1 MGGIR
6 IVVARI
12 RKVNYLFFVSFLSI
26 ITAQTSASISEIFF
40 LDLGIVIEP
49 SNGKESY
56 NRIVE
61 APTEEIA
68 FKIKKVQ
75 SGSVYMAASS
85 EMLASLD
92 RINDRIT
99 LLEKSFQQKIG
110 GLHEENK
117 ILRDM
122 ITEIN
127 TIPPAVPLDPG
138 PSMVENSIE
147 LSTASKEDAKPVDT
161 ALKIPLISETIEL
174 PVGAPAIPSFSQ
186 RDYMAGVFAYQ
197 REDFLIALDYF
208 SNLVLDKSTKDIA
221 NNVLY
226 WMADSYQ
233 QLGDFEN
240 ALISLE
246 KILKDLDSDHAEDA
260 LIKKGLLH
268 RKLGQ
273 MEESLIVFNQ
283 LVDNF
288 PRSEYAKL
296 ARMEI
301 KRAEIYQ

>member
-1 MGGIR
+1 M
-6 IVVARI
+6 VKT

-26 ITAQTSASISEIFF
+26 ITAQSTASISEVFF

-49 SNGKESY
+49 SVGNESY

-61 APTEEIA
+61 SPTEEIA
-68 FKIKKVQ
+68 FQIKKAE

-92 RINDRIT
+92 RINDRIA
-99 LLEKSFQQKIG
+99 LLEKSFEQKIS
-110 GLHEENK
+110 GLQDENK
-117 ILRDM
+117 ILKDM
-122 ITEIN
+122 MMDINIGHTAVTMSPEQSMAENPVELLTESN
-127 TIPPAVPLDPG
+127 
-138 PSMVENSIE
+138 
-147 LSTASKEDAKPVDT
+147 EDLKPVYLESKT
-161 ALKIPLISETIEL
+161 PLVSETVEM
-174 PVGAPAIPSFSQ
+174 PVITPVIPSFNQ
-186 RDYMAGVFAYQ
+186 QDYMAGVFAYQ
-197 REDFLIALDYF
+197 REDFPMALDYF
-208 SNLVLDKSTKDIA
+208 SNLVLDKSTKDII

-233 QLGDFEN
+233 QIGDFNN

-246 KILKDLDSDHAEDA
+246 KILTDPDSDHLDDA

-273 MEESLIVFNQ
+273 TEESLIVFNQ
-283 LVDNF
+283 LVNNF

>member
-1 MGGIR
+1 M
-6 IVVARI
+6 I
-12 RKVNYLFFVSFLSI
+12 RKFNYLFFFYFLSI
-26 ITAQTSASISEIFF
+26 ITAQSTASISEVFF

-49 SNGKESY
+49 SVGNETY

-61 APTEEIA
+61 SPTEEIA
-68 FKIKKVQ
+68 FQIKKAQ
-75 SGSVYMAASS
+75 SGSIYMAASS

-99 LLEKSFQQKIG
+99 LLEKSFEQKIS
-110 GLHEENK
+110 GLQDENK
-117 ILRDM
+117 ILKDM
-122 ITEIN
+122 IMDIN
-127 TIPPAVPLDPG
+127 IGNTQVAINPEQPMEKNPVKSLPQSNEDP
-138 PSMVENSIE
+138 
-147 LSTASKEDAKPVDT
+147 KPVDLESKT
-161 ALKIPLISETIEL
+161 PLVSETVEL
-174 PVGAPAIPSFSQ
+174 PAITPVIPSFNQ
-186 RDYMAGVFAYQ
+186 QDYMAGVFAYQ
-197 REDFLIALDYF
+197 REDFPMALDYF
-208 SNLVLDKSTKDIA
+208 SNLVLDKSTKDII

-233 QLGDFEN
+233 QIGDFNN

-246 KILKDLDSDHAEDA
+246 KILIDPESDHLDDA

-273 MEESLIVFNQ
+273 TEESLIVFNQ
-283 LVDNF
+283 LVNNF
-288 PRSEYAKL
+288 PKSEYAKL

>member
-1 MGGIR
+1 M
-6 IVVARI
+6 ARN
-12 RKVNYLFFVSFLSI
+12 RKVNYLFFFYFLSI
-26 ITAQTSASISEIFF
+26 ITAQSTASISEVFF

-49 SNGKESY
+49 SVGNESY

-61 APTEEIA
+61 SPTEEIA
-68 FKIKKVQ
+68 FQIKKAQ
-75 SGSVYMAASS
+75 SGSIYMAASS

-92 RINDRIT
+92 RINDRIA
-99 LLEKSFQQKIG
+99 LLEKSFEQKIS
-110 GLHEENK
+110 GLQDENK
-117 ILRDM
+117 ILKDM
-122 ITEIN
+122 MMDINIGHTAVTMSPEQSMAENPVELLTESN
-127 TIPPAVPLDPG
+127 
-138 PSMVENSIE
+138 
-147 LSTASKEDAKPVDT
+147 EDLKPVDLESKT
-161 ALKIPLISETIEL
+161 PLVSEIVEM
-174 PVGAPAIPSFSQ
+174 PVITPVIPSFNQ
-186 RDYMAGVFAYQ
+186 QDYMAGVFAYQ
-197 REDFLIALDYF
+197 REDFPMALDYF
-208 SNLVLDKSTKDIA
+208 SNLVLDKSTKDII

-233 QLGDFEN
+233 QIGDFNN

-246 KILKDLDSDHAEDA
+246 KILTDPDSDHLDDA

-273 MEESLIVFNQ
+273 TEESLIVFNQ
-283 LVDNF
+283 LVNNF

>member
-1 MGGIR
+1 M
-6 IVVARI
+6 ARN
-12 RKVNYLFFVSFLSI
+12 RKVNYLFFFYFLSI
-26 ITAQTSASISEIFF
+26 ITAQSTASISEVFF

-49 SNGKESY
+49 SVGNETY

-61 APTEEIA
+61 SPTEEIA
-68 FKIKKVQ
+68 FQIKKAQ

-92 RINDRIT
+92 RINDRIA
-99 LLEKSFQQKIG
+99 LLEKSFEQKIS
-110 GLHEENK
+110 GLQDENK
-117 ILRDM
+117 ILKDM
-122 ITEIN
+122 MMDINIGHTAVTISPEQSMAENPVELLTESN
-127 TIPPAVPLDPG
+127 
-138 PSMVENSIE
+138 
-147 LSTASKEDAKPVDT
+147 EDLKPVDLESKT
-161 ALKIPLISETIEL
+161 PLVSETVEL
-174 PVGAPAIPSFSQ
+174 PVIPSFNQ
-186 RDYMAGVFAYQ
+186 QDYMAGVFAYQ
-197 REDFLIALDYF
+197 REDFPMALDYF
-208 SNLVLDKSTKDIA
+208 SNLVLDKSTKDII

-233 QLGDFEN
+233 QIGDFNN

-246 KILKDLDSDHAEDA
+246 KILTDPDSDHLDDA

-273 MEESLIVFNQ
+273 TEESLIVFNQ
-283 LVDNF
+283 LVNNF

>member
-1 MGGIR
+1 M
-6 IVVARI
+6 ARN
-12 RKVNYLFFVSFLSI
+12 RKVNYLFFFYFLSI
-26 ITAQTSASISEIFF
+26 ITAQSTASISEVFF

-49 SNGKESY
+49 SVGNETY

-61 APTEEIA
+61 SPTEEIA
-68 FKIKKVQ
+68 FQIKKAE

-92 RINDRIT
+92 RINDRIA
-99 LLEKSFQQKIG
+99 LLEKSFEQKIS
-110 GLHEENK
+110 GLQDENK
-117 ILRDM
+117 ILKDM
-122 ITEIN
+122 MMDINIGHTAVTMSPEQSMAENPVELLTESN
-127 TIPPAVPLDPG
+127 
-138 PSMVENSIE
+138 
-147 LSTASKEDAKPVDT
+147 EDLKPVDLESKT
-161 ALKIPLISETIEL
+161 PLVSEIVEM
-174 PVGAPAIPSFSQ
+174 PVITPVIPSFNQ
-186 RDYMAGVFAYQ
+186 QDYMAGVFAYQ
-197 REDFLIALDYF
+197 REDFPMALDYF
-208 SNLVLDKSTKDIA
+208 SNLVLDKSTKDII

-233 QLGDFEN
+233 QIGDFNN

-246 KILKDLDSDHAEDA
+246 KILTDPDSDHLDDA

-273 MEESLIVFNQ
+273 TEESLIVFNQ
-283 LVDNF
+283 LVNNF

>member
-1 MGGIR
+1 M
-6 IVVARI
+6 I
-12 RKVNYLFFVSFLSI
+12 RKFNYLFFFYFLSI
-26 ITAQTSASISEIFF
+26 ITAQSTASISEVFF

-49 SNGKESY
+49 SVGNESY

-61 APTEEIA
+61 SPTEEIA
-68 FKIKKVQ
+68 FQIKKAQ
-75 SGSVYMAASS
+75 SGSIYMAASS

-99 LLEKSFQQKIG
+99 LLEKSFEQKIS
-110 GLHEENK
+110 GLQDENK
-117 ILRDM
+117 ILKDM
-122 ITEIN
+122 MMDINIGHTEVTIN
-127 TIPPAVPLDPG
+127 PEQSMAENPVKLLTESNEDPKPLDL
-138 PSMVENSIE
+138 E
-147 LSTASKEDAKPVDT
+147 SKT
-161 ALKIPLISETIEL
+161 PLVSETVEL
-174 PVGAPAIPSFSQ
+174 PVITPVIPSFNHQ
-186 RDYMAGVFAYQ
+186 DYMAGVFAYQ
-197 REDFLIALDYF
+197 REDFPMALDYF
-208 SNLVLDKSTKDIA
+208 SNLVLDKSTKDII

-233 QLGDFEN
+233 QIGDFNN

-246 KILKDLDSDHAEDA
+246 KILTDPDSDHLDDA

-273 MEESLIVFNQ
+273 TEESLIVFNQ
-283 LVDNF
+283 LVNNF

>member
-26 ITAQTSASISEIFF
+26 ITAQSSASISEIFF

-49 SNGKESY
+49 SIGNESY

-68 FKIKKVQ
+68 FQIKKAQ

-110 GLHEENK
+110 GLQKENQNLK
-117 ILRDM
+117 DM
-122 ITEIN
+122 LMEIN
-127 TIPPAVPLDPG
+127 SGPPAVPVEPG
-138 PSMVENSIE
+138 QSMVENPVE
-147 LSTASKEDAKPVDT
+147 LSTASKEDPKPMDT
-161 ALKIPLISETIEL
+161 ELKTPLVSETVEL
-174 PVGAPAIPSFSQ
+174 PVVTPEIPSFSHQ
-186 RDYMAGVFAYQ
+186 DYMSGVFAYQ
-197 REDFLIALDYF
+197 REDFPMALDYF
-208 SNLVLDKSTKDIA
+208 SNLVLDKSTKDIT

-233 QLGDFEN
+233 QLGDFNN

-246 KILKDLDSDHAEDA
+246 KILEDPDSDHIDDA

-273 MEESLIVFNQ
+273 MEESLILFNQ
-283 LVDNF
+283 LVNNF

>member
-1 MGGIR
+1 M
-6 IVVARI
+6 I
-12 RKVNYLFFVSFLSI
+12 RKFNYLFFFYFLSI
-26 ITAQTSASISEIFF
+26 ITAQSTASISEVFF

-49 SNGKESY
+49 SVGNESY

-61 APTEEIA
+61 SPTEEIA
-68 FKIKKVQ
+68 FQIKKAQ

-99 LLEKSFQQKIG
+99 LLEKSFEQKIS
-110 GLHEENK
+110 GLQDENK
-117 ILRDM
+117 ILKDM
-122 ITEIN
+122 MMDINIGHTEVTIN
-127 TIPPAVPLDPG
+127 PEQSMAENPVKLLTESNEDPKPLDL
-138 PSMVENSIE
+138 E
-147 LSTASKEDAKPVDT
+147 LKT
-161 ALKIPLISETIEL
+161 PLVSETVEL
-174 PVGAPAIPSFSQ
+174 PVITPVIPSFNQ
-186 RDYMAGVFAYQ
+186 QDYMAGVFAYQ
-197 REDFLIALDYF
+197 REDFPMALDYF
-208 SNLVLDKSTKDIA
+208 SNLVLDKSTKDII

-233 QLGDFEN
+233 QIGDFNN

-246 KILKDLDSDHAEDA
+246 KILTDPDSDHLDDA

-273 MEESLIVFNQ
+273 TEESLIVFNQ
-283 LVDNF
+283 LVNNF

>member
-1 MGGIR
+1 M
-6 IVVARI
+6 ARN
-12 RKVNYLFFVSFLSI
+12 RKVNYLFFVYLLSI
-26 ITAQTSASISEIFF
+26 ITAQSTATISEVFF

-49 SNGKESY
+49 SVGNESY

-61 APTEEIA
+61 SPTEEVAIQ
-68 FKIKKVQ
+68 IKKAQ

-99 LLEKSFQQKIG
+99 LLEKSFEQKIG
-110 GLHEENK
+110 GLQDENK
-117 ILRDM
+117 ILKDM
-122 ITEIN
+122 MMEIN
-127 TIPPAVPLDPG
+127 IGHTGVTMSPEESI
-138 PSMVENSIE
+138 VENTVE
-147 LSTASKEDAKPVDT
+147 LLTASKEGSKLVD
-161 ALKIPLISETIEL
+161 LKSKTPLVLETVEL
-174 PVGAPAIPSFSQ
+174 PLSAPVIPSFNQ
-186 RDYMAGVFAYQ
+186 QDYMAGVFAYQ
-197 REDFLIALDYF
+197 REDFPMALDYF
-208 SNLVLDKSTKDIA
+208 SNLVLDKSTKDII

-233 QLGDFEN
+233 QIGDFNN

-246 KILKDLDSDHAEDA
+246 KILIDPDSDHLDDA

-273 MEESLIVFNQ
+273 KEESLIVFNQ
-283 LVDNF
+283 LVNNF
-288 PRSEYAKL
+288 PKSEYAKL

>member
-1 MGGIR
+1 M
-6 IVVARI
+6 ARI

-26 ITAQTSASISEIFF
+26 ITAQSSASISEVFF

-49 SNGKESY
+49 CIGNESY

-61 APTEEIA
+61 APTEEIS
-68 FKIKKVQ
+68 FQIKKAE

-110 GLHEENK
+110 GLQKENQNLK
-117 ILRDM
+117 DM
-122 ITEIN
+122 LMEIN
-127 TIPPAVPLDPG
+127 SGPPAVPVEPG
-138 PSMVENSIE
+138 QSMVENPVE
-147 LSTASKEDAKPVDT
+147 LSTASKEDPKPMDTELKT
-161 ALKIPLISETIEL
+161 ALVSETVEL
-174 PVGAPAIPSFSQ
+174 PVVTPEIPSFSHQ
-186 RDYMAGVFAYQ
+186 DYMSGVFAYQ
-197 REDFLIALDYF
+197 REDFPMALDYF
-208 SNLVLDKSTKDIA
+208 SNLVLDKSTKDIT

-233 QLGDFEN
+233 QLGDFNN

-246 KILKDLDSDHAEDA
+246 KILEDPDSDHIDDA

-273 MEESLIVFNQ
+273 MEESLILFNQ
-283 LVDNF
+283 LVNNF

>member
-1 MGGIR
+1 M
-6 IVVARI
+6 ARN
-12 RKVNYLFFVSFLSI
+12 RKVNYLFFFYFLSI
-26 ITAQTSASISEIFF
+26 ITAQSTASISEVFF

-49 SNGKESY
+49 SVGNESY

-61 APTEEIA
+61 SPTEEIA
-68 FKIKKVQ
+68 FQIKKAQ

-99 LLEKSFQQKIG
+99 LLEKSFEQKIS
-110 GLHEENK
+110 GLQDENK
-117 ILRDM
+117 ILKDM
-122 ITEIN
+122 MMDINIGHTEVTIN
-127 TIPPAVPLDPG
+127 PEQ
-138 PSMVENSIE
+138 SMAENPVELLTESN
-147 LSTASKEDAKPVDT
+147 EDLKPVDLESKT
-161 ALKIPLISETIEL
+161 PLVSETVEL
-174 PVGAPAIPSFSQ
+174 PVIPSFNQ
-186 RDYMAGVFAYQ
+186 QDYMAGVFAYQ
-197 REDFLIALDYF
+197 REDFPMALDYF
-208 SNLVLDKSTKDIA
+208 SNLVLDKSTKDII

-233 QLGDFEN
+233 QIGDFNN

-246 KILKDLDSDHAEDA
+246 KILTDPDSDHLDDA

-273 MEESLIVFNQ
+273 TEESLIVFNQ
-283 LVDNF
+283 LVNNF

>member
-1 MGGIR
+1 M
-6 IVVARI
+6 ARI

-26 ITAQTSASISEIFF
+26 ITAQSSASISEIFF

-49 SNGKESY
+49 SIGNESY

-68 FKIKKVQ
+68 FQIKKAE

-110 GLHEENK
+110 GLQKENQNLK
-117 ILRDM
+117 DM
-122 ITEIN
+122 LMEIN
-127 TIPPAVPLDPG
+127 SGPPAVPVEPG
-138 PSMVENSIE
+138 QSMVENPVE
-147 LSTASKEDAKPVDT
+147 LSTASKEDPKPMDT
-161 ALKIPLISETIEL
+161 ELKTPLVSETVEL
-174 PVGAPAIPSFSQ
+174 PVVTPEIPSFSHQ
-186 RDYMAGVFAYQ
+186 DYMSGVFAYQ
-197 REDFLIALDYF
+197 REDFPMALDYF
-208 SNLVLDKSTKDIA
+208 SNLVLDKSTKDIT

-233 QLGDFEN
+233 QLGDFNN

-246 KILKDLDSDHAEDA
+246 KILEDPDSDHIDDA

-283 LVDNF
+283 LVNNF

>member
-1 MGGIR
+1 M
-6 IVVARI
+6 ARI

-26 ITAQTSASISEIFF
+26 ITAQSSASISEVFF

-49 SNGKESY
+49 SIGNESY

-68 FKIKKVQ
+68 FRIKKAE

-110 GLHEENK
+110 GLQEENQ
-117 ILRDM
+117 ILKDM
-122 ITEIN
+122 MMEIN
-127 TIPPAVPLDPG
+127 SGLPAVPVDPAK
-138 PSMVENSIE
+138 SMVENPVE
-147 LSTASKEDAKPVDT
+147 LSTASKEDPKPVDT
-161 ALKIPLISETIEL
+161 ELKTPLVSETAEL
-174 PVGAPAIPSFSQ
+174 PVVTPEIPSFSQ
-186 RDYMAGVFAYQ
+186 QDYMDGVFAYQ
-197 REDFLIALDYF
+197 REDFPMALDYF
-208 SNLVLDKSTKDIA
+208 SNLVLDQSTKEIT

-233 QLGDFEN
+233 QLGDFNN

-246 KILKDLDSDHAEDA
+246 KILEDPDSDHIDDA

-273 MEESLIVFNQ
+273 MEESLILFNQ
-283 LVDNF
+283 LVNNF

>member
-1 MGGIR
+1 MN
-6 IVVARI
+6 
-12 RKVNYLFFVSFLSI
+12 RKVNYLFFFYFLSI
-26 ITAQTSASISEIFF
+26 ITAQSTASISEVFF

-49 SNGKESY
+49 SVGNESY

-61 APTEEIA
+61 SPTEEIA
-68 FKIKKVQ
+68 FQIKKAQ
-75 SGSVYMAASS
+75 SGSIYMAASS

-92 RINDRIT
+92 RINDRIA
-99 LLEKSFQQKIG
+99 LLEKSFEQKIS
-110 GLHEENK
+110 GLQDENK
-117 ILRDM
+117 ILKDM
-122 ITEIN
+122 MMDINIGHTEVTIN
-127 TIPPAVPLDPG
+127 PEQSMAENPVKLLTELNEDPKPLDL
-138 PSMVENSIE
+138 E
-147 LSTASKEDAKPVDT
+147 SKT
-161 ALKIPLISETIEL
+161 PLVSETVEL
-174 PVGAPAIPSFSQ
+174 PVITPVIPSFNQ
-186 RDYMAGVFAYQ
+186 QDYMAGVFAYQ
-197 REDFLIALDYF
+197 REDFPMALDYF
-208 SNLVLDKSTKDIA
+208 SNLVLDKSTKDII

-233 QLGDFEN
+233 QIGDFNN

-246 KILKDLDSDHAEDA
+246 KILTDPDSDHLDDA

-273 MEESLIVFNQ
+273 TEESLIVFNQ
-283 LVDNF
+283 LVNNF

>member
-1 MGGIR
+1 M
-6 IVVARI
+6 ARN
-12 RKVNYLFFVSFLSI
+12 RKVNYLFFFYFLSI
-26 ITAQTSASISEIFF
+26 ITAQSTASISEVFF

-49 SNGKESY
+49 SVGNESY

-61 APTEEIA
+61 SPTEEIA
-68 FKIKKVQ
+68 FQIKKAQ
-75 SGSVYMAASS
+75 SGSIYMAASS

-99 LLEKSFQQKIG
+99 LLEKSFEQKIS
-110 GLHEENK
+110 GLQDENK
-117 ILRDM
+117 ILKDM
-122 ITEIN
+122 MMDINIGHTEVTIN
-127 TIPPAVPLDPG
+127 PEQ
-138 PSMVENSIE
+138 SMAENPVELLTESN
-147 LSTASKEDAKPVDT
+147 EDLKPVDLESKT
-161 ALKIPLISETIEL
+161 PLVSETVEL
-174 PVGAPAIPSFSQ
+174 PVIPSFNQ
-186 RDYMAGVFAYQ
+186 QDYMAGVFAYQ
-197 REDFLIALDYF
+197 REDFPMALDYF
-208 SNLVLDKSTKDIA
+208 SNLVLDKSTKDII

-233 QLGDFEN
+233 QIGDFNN

-246 KILKDLDSDHAEDA
+246 KILTDPDSDHLDDA

-273 MEESLIVFNQ
+273 TEESLIVFNQ
-283 LVDNF
+283 LVNNF

>member
-1 MGGIR
+1 M
-6 IVVARI
+6 ARN
-12 RKVNYLFFVSFLSI
+12 RKVNYLFFVYLLSI
-26 ITAQTSASISEIFF
+26 ITAQSTATISEVFF

-49 SNGKESY
+49 SVGNESY

-61 APTEEIA
+61 SPTEEVAIQ
-68 FKIKKVQ
+68 IKKAQ

-99 LLEKSFQQKIG
+99 LLEKSFEQKIG
-110 GLHEENK
+110 GLQDENK
-117 ILRDM
+117 ILKDM
-122 ITEIN
+122 MMEIN
-127 TIPPAVPLDPG
+127 IGHNAVTIKPKQ
-138 PSMVENSIE
+138 SMVENTAE
-147 LSTASKEDAKPVDT
+147 LLTVSEEGPKSVDLESKT
-161 ALKIPLISETIEL
+161 PLVLETVEL
-174 PVGAPAIPSFSQ
+174 PVSAPVIPSFNQ
-186 RDYMAGVFAYQ
+186 QDYMAGVFAYQ
-197 REDFLIALDYF
+197 REDFPMALDYF
-208 SNLVLDKSTKDIA
+208 SNLVLDKSTKDII

-233 QLGDFEN
+233 QIGDFNN

-246 KILKDLDSDHAEDA
+246 KILIDPDSDHLDDA

-273 MEESLIVFNQ
+273 KEESLIVFNQ
-283 LVDNF
+283 LVNNF
-288 PRSEYAKL
+288 PKSEYAKL

>member
-1 MGGIR
+1 MAI
-6 IVVARI
+6 I
-12 RKVNYLFFVSFLSI
+12 RKFNYLFFFYFLSI
-26 ITAQTSASISEIFF
+26 ITAQSTASISEVFF

-49 SNGKESY
+49 SVGNESY

-61 APTEEIA
+61 SPTEEVAIQ
-68 FKIKKVQ
+68 IKKAQ

-99 LLEKSFQQKIG
+99 LLEKSFEQKIG
-110 GLHEENK
+110 GLQDENK
-117 ILRDM
+117 ILKDM
-122 ITEIN
+122 MMEIN
-127 TIPPAVPLDPG
+127 IGHTGVTMSPEE
-138 PSMVENSIE
+138 SMVENPVE
-147 LSTASKEDAKPVDT
+147 LLTASKEGSKLVD
-161 ALKIPLISETIEL
+161 LKSKTPLVSETIEIPISA
-174 PVGAPAIPSFSQ
+174 PVIPSFNQ
-186 RDYMAGVFAYQ
+186 QDYMAGVFAYQ
-197 REDFLIALDYF
+197 REDFPMALDYF
-208 SNLVLDKSTKDIA
+208 SNLVLDKSTKDII

-233 QLGDFEN
+233 QIGDFNN

-246 KILKDLDSDHAEDA
+246 KILIDPDSDHLDDA

-273 MEESLIVFNQ
+273 KEESLIVFNQ
-283 LVDNF
+283 LVNNF
-288 PRSEYAKL
+288 PKSEYAKL

>member
-1 MGGIR
+1 M
-6 IVVARI
+6 ARN
-12 RKVNYLFFVSFLSI
+12 RKVNYLFFFYFLSI
-26 ITAQTSASISEIFF
+26 ITAQSTASISEVFF

-49 SNGKESY
+49 SVGNESY

-61 APTEEIA
+61 SPTEEIA
-68 FKIKKVQ
+68 FQIKKAQ

-92 RINDRIT
+92 RINDRIA
-99 LLEKSFQQKIG
+99 LLEKSFEQKIS
-110 GLHEENK
+110 GLQDENK
-117 ILRDM
+117 ILKDM
-122 ITEIN
+122 MMDINIGHTAVTMSPEQSMAENPVELLTESN
-127 TIPPAVPLDPG
+127 
-138 PSMVENSIE
+138 
-147 LSTASKEDAKPVDT
+147 EDLKPVDLESKT
-161 ALKIPLISETIEL
+161 PLVSEIVEM
-174 PVGAPAIPSFSQ
+174 PVITPVIPSFNQ
-186 RDYMAGVFAYQ
+186 QDYMAGVFAYQ
-197 REDFLIALDYF
+197 REDFPMALDYF
-208 SNLVLDKSTKDIA
+208 SNLVLDKSTKDII

-233 QLGDFEN
+233 QIGDFNN

-246 KILKDLDSDHAEDA
+246 KILTDPDSDHLDDA

-273 MEESLIVFNQ
+273 AEESLIAFNQ
-283 LVDNF
+283 LVNNF
-288 PRSEYAKL
+288 PRSEYTKL

>member
-1 MGGIR
+1 MN
-6 IVVARI
+6 
-12 RKVNYLFFVSFLSI
+12 RKVNYLFFFYFLSI
-26 ITAQTSASISEIFF
+26 ITAQSTASISEVFF

-49 SNGKESY
+49 SVGNESY

-61 APTEEIA
+61 SPTEEIA
-68 FKIKKVQ
+68 FQIKKAQ

-92 RINDRIT
+92 RINDRIA
-99 LLEKSFQQKIG
+99 LLEKSFEQKIS
-110 GLHEENK
+110 GLQDENK
-117 ILRDM
+117 ILKDM
-122 ITEIN
+122 MMDINIGHTEVTIN
-127 TIPPAVPLDPG
+127 PEQ
-138 PSMVENSIE
+138 SMAENPVELLTESN
-147 LSTASKEDAKPVDT
+147 EDLKPVDLESKT
-161 ALKIPLISETIEL
+161 PLVSEIVEM
-174 PVGAPAIPSFSQ
+174 PVITPVIPSFNQ
-186 RDYMAGVFAYQ
+186 QDYMAGVFAYQ
-197 REDFLIALDYF
+197 REDFPMALDYF
-208 SNLVLDKSTKDIA
+208 SNLVLDKSTKDII

-233 QLGDFEN
+233 QIGDFNN

-246 KILKDLDSDHAEDA
+246 KILTDPDSDHLDDA

-273 MEESLIVFNQ
+273 TEESLIVFNQ
-283 LVDNF
+283 LVNNF

>member
-1 MGGIR
+1 MTR
-6 IVVARI
+6 T
-12 RKVNYLFFVSFLSI
+12 VNYLFFVSFLSI
-26 ITAQTSASISEIFF
+26 ITAQSSLSISEVFF

-49 SNGKESY
+49 SIGNESY
-56 NRIVE
+56 NRVIE

-68 FKIKKVQ
+68 FQIKKVP

-99 LLEKSFQQKIG
+99 SLEESFQQKIG
-110 GLHEENK
+110 GLQEENQN
-117 ILRDM
+117 LRNM

-127 TIPPAVPLDPG
+127 SDPHAASVDPG
-138 PSMVENSIE
+138 PSKAETPVE
-147 LSTASKEDAKPVDT
+147 LSTASKEDVKPVET
-161 ALKIPLISETIEL
+161 ELKIPLVSETVEL
-174 PVGAPAIPSFSQ
+174 PVVTPAIPSFSQ
-186 RDYMAGVFAYQ
+186 QDYMAGVFAYQ
-197 REDFLIALDYF
+197 REDFQIAIDYF
-208 SNLVLDKSTKDIA
+208 SNLVLDKSTKDIV

-233 QLGDFEN
+233 QLGDLNN
-240 ALISLE
+240 AIISLE
-246 KILKDLDSDHAEDA
+246 KILKDPDSDHVDDA

-268 RKLGQ
+268 RRLGQ
-273 MEESLIVFNQ
+273 TEESLIVFNK
-283 LVDNF
+283 LVNNF

>member
-1 MGGIR
+1 M
-6 IVVARI
+6 ARN
-12 RKVNYLFFVSFLSI
+12 RKVNYLFFLSLLSI
-26 ITAQTSASISEIFF
+26 ITAQSTATISEVFF

-49 SNGKESY
+49 SVGNESY

-61 APTEEIA
+61 SPTEEVAIQ
-68 FKIKKVQ
+68 IKKAQ

-99 LLEKSFQQKIG
+99 LLEKSFEQKIG
-110 GLHEENK
+110 GLQDENK
-117 ILRDM
+117 ILKDM
-122 ITEIN
+122 MMEIN
-127 TIPPAVPLDPG
+127 IGHTGVTMSPEE
-138 PSMVENSIE
+138 SMIENPVE
-147 LSTASKEDAKPVDT
+147 LLTASKEGSKLVD
-161 ALKIPLISETIEL
+161 LKSKTPLVLETVEL
-174 PVGAPAIPSFSQ
+174 PVSVPVIPSFNQ
-186 RDYMAGVFAYQ
+186 QDYMAGVFAYQ
-197 REDFLIALDYF
+197 REDFPMALDYF
-208 SNLVLDKSTKDIA
+208 SNLVLDKSTKDII

-233 QLGDFEN
+233 QIGDFNN

-246 KILKDLDSDHAEDA
+246 KILIDPDSDHLDDA

-273 MEESLIVFNQ
+273 KEESLIVFNQ
-283 LVDNF
+283 LVNNF
-288 PRSEYAKL
+288 PKSEYAKL

>member
-1 MGGIR
+1 M
-6 IVVARI
+6 I

-26 ITAQTSASISEIFF
+26 ITAQSSVPISEVFF

-49 SNGKESY
+49 SMGNESY

-68 FKIKKVQ
+68 FQIKKAQ

-92 RINDRIT
+92 RINDRIA
-99 LLEKSFQQKIG
+99 LLEKSFQQKIS
-110 GLHEENK
+110 GLQEENN
-117 ILRDM
+117 ILKDM
-122 ITEIN
+122 IMEIN
-127 TIPPAVPLDPG
+127 IGPPEVTVDPG
-138 PSMVENSIE
+138 KSMVQNPVE
-147 LSTASKEDAKPVDT
+147 LLTVSKENPKQVGT
-161 ALKIPLISETIEL
+161 ESKTPLVSETVEL
-174 PVGAPAIPSFSQ
+174 LVSTSAIPSFSQ
-186 RDYMAGVFAYQ
+186 QDYMAGIFAYQ
-197 REDFLIALDYF
+197 REDFSMALDYF
-208 SNLVLDKSTKDIA
+208 SNLVLDKSTKEIV
-221 NNVLY
+221 NNILY

-233 QLGDFEN
+233 QIGDFNN

-246 KILKDLDSDHAEDA
+246 KILIDPDSDHLDDA

-273 MEESLIVFNQ
+273 MEESLIVFNH
-283 LVDNF
+283 LVNNF
-288 PRSEYAKL
+288 PGSEYAKL

>member
-1 MGGIR
+1 M
-6 IVVARI
+6 ARN
-12 RKVNYLFFVSFLSI
+12 RKVNYLFFFYFLSI
-26 ITAQTSASISEIFF
+26 ITAQSTASISEVFF

-49 SNGKESY
+49 SVGNETY

-68 FKIKKVQ
+68 FQIKKAE

-92 RINDRIT
+92 RINDRIA
-99 LLEKSFQQKIG
+99 LLEKSFEQKIS
-110 GLHEENK
+110 GLQDENK
-117 ILRDM
+117 ILKDM
-122 ITEIN
+122 MMDINIGHTAVTMSPEQSMAENPVELLTESN
-127 TIPPAVPLDPG
+127 
-138 PSMVENSIE
+138 
-147 LSTASKEDAKPVDT
+147 EDLKPVYLESKT
-161 ALKIPLISETIEL
+161 PLVSETVEM
-174 PVGAPAIPSFSQ
+174 PVITPVIPSFNQ
-186 RDYMAGVFAYQ
+186 QDYMAGVFAYQ
-197 REDFLIALDYF
+197 REDFPMALDYF
-208 SNLVLDKSTKDIA
+208 SNLVLDKSTKDII

-233 QLGDFEN
+233 QIGDFNN

-246 KILKDLDSDHAEDA
+246 KILTDPDSDHLDDA

-273 MEESLIVFNQ
+273 TEESLIVFNQ
-283 LVDNF
+283 LVNNF

>member
-1 MGGIR
+1 
-6 IVVARI
+6 VARN
-12 RKVNYLFFVSFLSI
+12 RKVNYLFFVYLLSI
-26 ITAQTSASISEIFF
+26 ITAQSTATISEVFF

-49 SNGKESY
+49 SVGNESY

-61 APTEEIA
+61 SPTEEVAIQ
-68 FKIKKVQ
+68 IKKAQ

-99 LLEKSFQQKIG
+99 LLEKSFEQKIG
-110 GLHEENK
+110 GLQDENK
-117 ILRDM
+117 ILKDM
-122 ITEIN
+122 MMEIN
-127 TIPPAVPLDPG
+127 IGHTGVTMSPEE
-138 PSMVENSIE
+138 SMVENPVE
-147 LSTASKEDAKPVDT
+147 LLTASEEGPKSVDLESKT
-161 ALKIPLISETIEL
+161 PLVLETVEL
-174 PVGAPAIPSFSQ
+174 PVSAPVIPSFNQ
-186 RDYMAGVFAYQ
+186 QDYMAGVFAYQ
-197 REDFLIALDYF
+197 REDFPMALDYF
-208 SNLVLDKSTKDIA
+208 SNLVLDKSTKDII

-233 QLGDFEN
+233 QIGDFNN

-246 KILKDLDSDHAEDA
+246 KILIDPDSDHLDDA

-273 MEESLIVFNQ
+273 KEESLIVFNQ
-283 LVDNF
+283 LVNNF
-288 PRSEYAKL
+288 PKSEYAKL

>member
-1 MGGIR
+1 M
-6 IVVARI
+6 ARI

-26 ITAQTSASISEIFF
+26 ITAQSSASISEIFF

-49 SNGKESY
+49 SIGNESY

-68 FKIKKVQ
+68 FQIKKAE

-110 GLHEENK
+110 GLQKENQNLK
-117 ILRDM
+117 DM
-122 ITEIN
+122 LMDIN
-127 TIPPAVPLDPG
+127 SGPPAVPVEPG
-138 PSMVENSIE
+138 QSMVENPVE
-147 LSTASKEDAKPVDT
+147 LSTASKEDPKPMDT
-161 ALKIPLISETIEL
+161 ELKTPLVSETVEL
-174 PVGAPAIPSFSQ
+174 PVVTPEIPSFSHQ
-186 RDYMAGVFAYQ
+186 DYMSGVFAYQ
-197 REDFLIALDYF
+197 REDFPMALDYF
-208 SNLVLDKSTKDIA
+208 SNLVLDKSTKDIT

-233 QLGDFEN
+233 QLGDFNN

-246 KILKDLDSDHAEDA
+246 KILEDPDSDHIDDA

-273 MEESLIVFNQ
+273 MEESLILFNQ
-283 LVDNF
+283 LVNNF

>member
-1 MGGIR
+1 M
-6 IVVARI
+6 I
-12 RKVNYLFFVSFLSI
+12 RKFNYLFFVYLLSI
-26 ITAQTSASISEIFF
+26 ITAQSTASISEVFF

-49 SNGKESY
+49 SVGNESY

-61 APTEEIA
+61 SPTEEVAIQ
-68 FKIKKVQ
+68 IKKAQ

-99 LLEKSFQQKIG
+99 LLEKSFEQKIN
-110 GLHEENK
+110 GLQDENK
-117 ILRDM
+117 ILKDM
-122 ITEIN
+122 IMDIN
-127 TIPPAVPLDPG
+127 IGNTQVTINPEQPMEKNPVISLPQSNEDP
-138 PSMVENSIE
+138 
-147 LSTASKEDAKPVDT
+147 KPVDLESKT
-161 ALKIPLISETIEL
+161 PLVSETVEL
-174 PVGAPAIPSFSQ
+174 PAITPVIPSFNQ
-186 RDYMAGVFAYQ
+186 QDYMAGVFAYQ
-197 REDFLIALDYF
+197 REDFPMALDYF
-208 SNLVLDKSTKDIA
+208 SNLVLDKTTKDII

-233 QLGDFEN
+233 QIGDFNN

-246 KILKDLDSDHAEDA
+246 KILIDPESDHLDDA
-260 LIKKGLLH
+260 LIKKGLLY

-273 MEESLIVFNQ
+273 TEESLIVFNQ
-283 LVDNF
+283 LVNNY

>member
-1 MGGIR
+1 
-6 IVVARI
+6 VARN
-12 RKVNYLFFVSFLSI
+12 RKVNYLFFFYFLSI
-26 ITAQTSASISEIFF
+26 ITAQSTASISEVFF

-49 SNGKESY
+49 SVGNESY

-61 APTEEIA
+61 SPTEEIA
-68 FKIKKVQ
+68 FQIKKAQ

-92 RINDRIT
+92 RINDRIA
-99 LLEKSFQQKIG
+99 LLEKSFEQKIS
-110 GLHEENK
+110 GLQDENK
-117 ILRDM
+117 ILKDM
-122 ITEIN
+122 MMDINIGHTAVTMSPEQSMAENPVELLTESN
-127 TIPPAVPLDPG
+127 
-138 PSMVENSIE
+138 
-147 LSTASKEDAKPVDT
+147 EDLKPVDLESKT
-161 ALKIPLISETIEL
+161 PLVSETVEL
-174 PVGAPAIPSFSQ
+174 PVIPSFNQ
-186 RDYMAGVFAYQ
+186 QDYMAGVFAYQ
-197 REDFLIALDYF
+197 REDFPMALDYF
-208 SNLVLDKSTKDIA
+208 SNLVLDKSTKDIIH
-221 NNVLY
+221 NVLY

-233 QLGDFEN
+233 QIGDFNN

-246 KILKDLDSDHAEDA
+246 KILTDPDSDHLDDA

-273 MEESLIVFNQ
+273 TEESLIVFNQ
-283 LVDNF
+283 LVNNF

>member
-1 MGGIR
+1 M
-6 IVVARI
+6 AKN
-12 RKVNYLFFVSFLSI
+12 RKVNYLFFVYFLSI
-26 ITAQTSASISEIFF
+26 ITAQSTASISEVFF

-49 SNGKESY
+49 SVGNESY

-61 APTEEIA
+61 SPTEEVAIQ
-68 FKIKKVQ
+68 IKKAQ

-99 LLEKSFQQKIG
+99 LLEKSFEQKIG
-110 GLHEENK
+110 GLQDENK
-117 ILRDM
+117 ILKDM
-122 ITEIN
+122 MMEIN
-127 TIPPAVPLDPG
+127 IGHNAVTIKPKQ
-138 PSMVENSIE
+138 SMVENTAE
-147 LSTASKEDAKPVDT
+147 LLTVSEEGPKSVDLESKT
-161 ALKIPLISETIEL
+161 PLVLETVEL
-174 PVGAPAIPSFSQ
+174 PVSAPVIPSFNQ
-186 RDYMAGVFAYQ
+186 QDYMAGVFAYQ
-197 REDFLIALDYF
+197 REDFPMALDYF
-208 SNLVLDKSTKDIA
+208 SNLVLDKSTKDII

-233 QLGDFEN
+233 QIGDFNN

-246 KILKDLDSDHAEDA
+246 KILIDPESDHLDDA
-260 LIKKGLLH
+260 LIKKGLLY

-273 MEESLIVFNQ
+273 TEESLIVFNQ
-283 LVDNF
+283 LVNNY

>member
-1 MGGIR
+1 
-6 IVVARI
+6 VARN
-12 RKVNYLFFVSFLSI
+12 RKVNYLFFFYFLSI
-26 ITAQTSASISEIFF
+26 ITAQSTASISEVFF

-49 SNGKESY
+49 SVGNESY

-61 APTEEIA
+61 SPTEEIA
-68 FKIKKVQ
+68 FQIKKAQ

-92 RINDRIT
+92 RINDRIA
-99 LLEKSFQQKIG
+99 LLEKSFEQKIS
-110 GLHEENK
+110 GLQDENK
-117 ILRDM
+117 ILKDM
-122 ITEIN
+122 MMDINIGHTAVTMSPEQSMAENPVELLTESN
-127 TIPPAVPLDPG
+127 
-138 PSMVENSIE
+138 
-147 LSTASKEDAKPVDT
+147 EDLKPVDLESKT
-161 ALKIPLISETIEL
+161 PLVSEIVEM
-174 PVGAPAIPSFSQ
+174 PVIPSFNQ
-186 RDYMAGVFAYQ
+186 QDYMAGVFAYQ
-197 REDFLIALDYF
+197 REDFPMALDYF
-208 SNLVLDKSTKDIA
+208 SNLVLDKSTKDIIH
-221 NNVLY
+221 NVLY

-233 QLGDFEN
+233 QIGDFNN

-246 KILKDLDSDHAEDA
+246 KILTDPDSDHLDDA

-273 MEESLIVFNQ
+273 TEESLIVFNQ
-283 LVDNF
+283 LVNNF

>member
-1 MGGIR
+1 
-6 IVVARI
+6 VARI

-26 ITAQTSASISEIFF
+26 ITAQSSASISEIFF

-49 SNGKESY
+49 SIGNESY

-68 FKIKKVQ
+68 FQIKKAE

-110 GLHEENK
+110 GLQKENQNLK
-117 ILRDM
+117 DM
-122 ITEIN
+122 LMEIN
-127 TIPPAVPLDPG
+127 SGPPAVPVEPG
-138 PSMVENSIE
+138 QSMVENPVE
-147 LSTASKEDAKPVDT
+147 LSTASKEDPKPMDT
-161 ALKIPLISETIEL
+161 ELKTPLVSETVEL
-174 PVGAPAIPSFSQ
+174 PVVTPEIPSFSHQ
-186 RDYMAGVFAYQ
+186 DYMSGVFAYQ
-197 REDFLIALDYF
+197 REDFPMALDYF
-208 SNLVLDKSTKDIA
+208 SNLVLDKSTKDIT

-233 QLGDFEN
+233 QLGDFNN

-246 KILKDLDSDHAEDA
+246 KILEDPDSDHIDDA

-273 MEESLIVFNQ
+273 MEESLILFNQ
-283 LVDNF
+283 LVNNF

>member
-1 MGGIR
+1 LGGIR

-26 ITAQTSASISEIFF
+26 ITAQSSASISEIFF

-49 SNGKESY
+49 SIGNESY

-68 FKIKKVQ
+68 FQIKKAE

-110 GLHEENK
+110 GLQKENQNLK
-117 ILRDM
+117 DM
-122 ITEIN
+122 LMEIN
-127 TIPPAVPLDPG
+127 SGPPAVPVEPG
-138 PSMVENSIE
+138 QSMVENPVE
-147 LSTASKEDAKPVDT
+147 LSTASKEDPKPMDTELKT
-161 ALKIPLISETIEL
+161 ALVSETVEL
-174 PVGAPAIPSFSQ
+174 PVVTPEIPSFSHQ
-186 RDYMAGVFAYQ
+186 DYMSGVFAYQ
-197 REDFLIALDYF
+197 REDFPMALDYF
-208 SNLVLDKSTKDIA
+208 SNLVLDKSTKDIT

-233 QLGDFEN
+233 QLGDFNN

-246 KILKDLDSDHAEDA
+246 KILEDPDSDHIDDA
-260 LIKKGLLH
+260 IIKKGLLH

-273 MEESLIVFNQ
+273 MEESLILFNQ
-283 LVDNF
+283 LVNNF

>member
-1 MGGIR
+1 M
-6 IVVARI
+6 AKN
-12 RKVNYLFFVSFLSI
+12 RKVNYLFFVYFLSI
-26 ITAQTSASISEIFF
+26 ITAQSTASISEVFF

-49 SNGKESY
+49 SVGNESY

-61 APTEEIA
+61 SPTEEVAIQ
-68 FKIKKVQ
+68 IKKAQ

-99 LLEKSFQQKIG
+99 LLEKSFEQKIG
-110 GLHEENK
+110 GLQDENK
-117 ILRDM
+117 ILKDM
-122 ITEIN
+122 MMEIN
-127 TIPPAVPLDPG
+127 IGHNAVTIKPKQ
-138 PSMVENSIE
+138 SMVENTAE
-147 LSTASKEDAKPVDT
+147 LLTVSEEGPKSVDLESKT
-161 ALKIPLISETIEL
+161 PLVLETVEL
-174 PVGAPAIPSFSQ
+174 PVSAPVIPSFNQ
-186 RDYMAGVFAYQ
+186 QDYMAGVFAYQ
-197 REDFLIALDYF
+197 REDFPMALDYF
-208 SNLVLDKSTKDIA
+208 SNLVLDKSTKDII

-233 QLGDFEN
+233 QIGDFNN

-246 KILKDLDSDHAEDA
+246 KILIDPDSDHLDDA

-273 MEESLIVFNQ
+273 KEESLIVFNQ
-283 LVDNF
+283 LVNNF
-288 PRSEYAKL
+288 PKSEYAKL

>member
-1 MGGIR
+1 
-6 IVVARI
+6 VARN
-12 RKVNYLFFVSFLSI
+12 RKVNYLFFFYFLSI
-26 ITAQTSASISEIFF
+26 ITAQSTASISEVFF

-49 SNGKESY
+49 SVGNESY

-61 APTEEIA
+61 SPTEEIA
-68 FKIKKVQ
+68 FQIKKAQ

-92 RINDRIT
+92 RINDRIA
-99 LLEKSFQQKIG
+99 LLEKSFEQKIS
-110 GLHEENK
+110 GLQDENK
-117 ILRDM
+117 ILKDM
-122 ITEIN
+122 MMDINIGHTAVTMSPEQSMAENPVELLTESN
-127 TIPPAVPLDPG
+127 
-138 PSMVENSIE
+138 
-147 LSTASKEDAKPVDT
+147 EDLKPVYLESKT
-161 ALKIPLISETIEL
+161 PLVSETVEM
-174 PVGAPAIPSFSQ
+174 PVITPVIPSFNQ
-186 RDYMAGVFAYQ
+186 QDYMAGVFAYQ
-197 REDFLIALDYF
+197 REDFPMALDYF
-208 SNLVLDKSTKDIA
+208 SNLVLDKSTKDII

-233 QLGDFEN
+233 QIGDFNN

-246 KILKDLDSDHAEDA
+246 KILTDPDSDHLDDA

-273 MEESLIVFNQ
+273 TEESLIVFNQ
-283 LVDNF
+283 LVNNF

>member
-1 MGGIR
+1 M
-6 IVVARI
+6 ARN
-12 RKVNYLFFVSFLSI
+12 RKVNYLFFFYFLSI
-26 ITAQTSASISEIFF
+26 ITAQSTASISEVFF

-49 SNGKESY
+49 SVGNETY

-61 APTEEIA
+61 SPTEEIA
-68 FKIKKVQ
+68 FQIKKAE

-92 RINDRIT
+92 RINDRIA
-99 LLEKSFQQKIG
+99 LLEKSFEQKIS
-110 GLHEENK
+110 GLQDENK
-117 ILRDM
+117 ILKDM
-122 ITEIN
+122 MMDINIGHTAVTMSPEQSMAENPVELLTESN
-127 TIPPAVPLDPG
+127 
-138 PSMVENSIE
+138 
-147 LSTASKEDAKPVDT
+147 EDLKPVYLESKT
-161 ALKIPLISETIEL
+161 PLVSETVEM
-174 PVGAPAIPSFSQ
+174 PVITPVIPSFNQ
-186 RDYMAGVFAYQ
+186 QDYMAGVFAYQ
-197 REDFLIALDYF
+197 REDFPMALDYF
-208 SNLVLDKSTKDIA
+208 SNLVLDKSTKDII

-233 QLGDFEN
+233 QIGDFNN

-246 KILKDLDSDHAEDA
+246 KILTDPDSDHLDDA

-273 MEESLIVFNQ
+273 TEESLIVFNQ
-283 LVDNF
+283 LVNNF

>member
-1 MGGIR
+1 M
-6 IVVARI
+6 ARN
-12 RKVNYLFFVSFLSI
+12 RKVNYLFFVYLLSI
-26 ITAQTSASISEIFF
+26 ITAQSTATISEVFF

-49 SNGKESY
+49 SVGNESY

-61 APTEEIA
+61 SPTEEVAIQ
-68 FKIKKVQ
+68 IKKAQ

-99 LLEKSFQQKIG
+99 LLEKSFEQKIG
-110 GLHEENK
+110 GLQDENK
-117 ILRDM
+117 ILKDM
-122 ITEIN
+122 MMEIN
-127 TIPPAVPLDPG
+127 IGHNAVTIKPKQ
-138 PSMVENSIE
+138 SMVENPTE
-147 LSTASKEDAKPVDT
+147 LLTVSEEGPKSVDLESKT
-161 ALKIPLISETIEL
+161 PLVLETVEL
-174 PVGAPAIPSFSQ
+174 PVSAPVIPSFNQ
-186 RDYMAGVFAYQ
+186 QDYMAGVFAYQ
-197 REDFLIALDYF
+197 REDFPMALDYF
-208 SNLVLDKSTKDIA
+208 SNLVLDKSTKDII

-233 QLGDFEN
+233 QIGDFNN

-246 KILKDLDSDHAEDA
+246 KILIDPDSDHLDDA

-273 MEESLIVFNQ
+273 KEESLIVFNQ
-283 LVDNF
+283 LVNNF
-288 PRSEYAKL
+288 PKSEYAKL

>member
-1 MGGIR
+1 M
-6 IVVARI
+6 AKI
-12 RKVNYLFFVSFLSI
+12 RKVNYFIFVSFLSI
-26 ITAQTSASISEIFF
+26 ITAQSSTSISEVFF

-49 SNGKESY
+49 SNGNESY
-56 NRIVE
+56 NRVIE

-68 FKIKKVQ
+68 FQIKKVP

-99 LLEKSFQQKIG
+99 SLEESFQQKIG
-110 GLHEENK
+110 GLQEENQN
-117 ILRDM
+117 LRNM

-127 TIPPAVPLDPG
+127 SDPHAASVDPG
-138 PSMVENSIE
+138 PSKAETPVE
-147 LSTASKEDAKPVDT
+147 LSTASKEDVKPVET
-161 ALKIPLISETIEL
+161 ELKIPLVSETVEL
-174 PVGAPAIPSFSQ
+174 PVVTPAIPSFSQ
-186 RDYMAGVFAYQ
+186 QDYMAGVFAYQ
-197 REDFLIALDYF
+197 REDFQIAIDYF
-208 SNLVLDKSTKDIA
+208 SNLVLDKSTKDIV

-233 QLGDFEN
+233 QLGDLNN
-240 ALISLE
+240 AIISLE
-246 KILKDLDSDHAEDA
+246 KILKDPDSDHVDDA

-268 RKLGQ
+268 RRLGQ
-273 MEESLIVFNQ
+273 TEESLIVFNK
-283 LVDNF
+283 LVNNF